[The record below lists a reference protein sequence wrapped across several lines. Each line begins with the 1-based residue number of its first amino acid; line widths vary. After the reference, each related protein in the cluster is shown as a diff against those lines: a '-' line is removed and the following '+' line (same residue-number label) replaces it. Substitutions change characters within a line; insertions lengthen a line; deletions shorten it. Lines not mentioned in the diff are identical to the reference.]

1 MALNDVQLIGLKE
14 VMRAFDKAD
23 KEMVKQL
30 RKSVKEAA
38 KPVLKAAKQKAPVSE
53 DGANGLPPGTLKKD
67 LTIIAERSKN
77 KAKYTVRV
85 GQKRRKKAKAVNAN
99 GVPYGG
105 MVEYGTSKTP
115 AQPFMKPALEENREE
130 VERLILEELINRILK

>member
-1 MALNDVQLIGLKE
+1 MALNDVQIIGLKE
-14 VMRAFDKAD
+14 VIRAFDKAD

-30 RKSVKEAA
+30 RKAVKDSA
-38 KPVLKAAKQKAPVSE
+38 KPVLKAAREKAPTSA
-53 DGANGLPPGTLKKD
+53 DGTHGRPKGTLKKD

-85 GQKRRKKAKAVNAN
+85 GQKRRKNAKAVDSN
-99 GVPYGG
+99 GTPYGG

-115 AQPFMKPALEENREE
+115 AQPFMGPALDENRDE
-130 VERLILEELINRILK
+130 VQRLILEELINKILK

>member
-14 VMRAFDKAD
+14 VIRAFDKAD

-30 RKSVKEAA
+30 RKAVKESA
-38 KPVLKAAKQKAPVSE
+38 KPVLKAAKNKVPDMGSSLR
-53 DGANGLPPGTLKKD
+53 GYSKGTLKKD

-85 GQKRRKKAKAVNAN
+85 GQKKRKNARAVNEN

-105 MVEYGTSKTP
+105 MVEYGTSQTP
-115 AQPFMKPALEENREE
+115 AQPFMKPALDENRDE
-130 VERLILEELINRILK
+130 VQRLLLEELINKILR